1 MPAPETQITLRITPE
16 DLNLFNKILAHL
28 TENAIVAPRE
38 SDLHRKIYNTG
49 LRAVHEKILAAGE
62 TRQNAAPS
70 PSDLPDTDESL

>member
-16 DLNLFNKILAHL
+16 DLSLFDRILAHL

-49 LRAVHEKILAAGE
+49 LRVIHERILAAGE
-62 TRQNAAPS
+62 TRQNATPAPS
-70 PSDLPDTDESL
+70 GPPDTDESL